1 VTFEAPRAG
10 HIERLRAFLRD
21 NEHLVAIAIS
31 TVLVMAGQGVI
42 APVLP
47 LFARE
52 FGVGTAVIGLTLS
65 TFALARLIF
74 NVPFGLLSDRYGR
87 RILLVGGP
95 IVTAVGMVG
104 SGFSPT
110 IETLLAWRFVAGA
123 GSSMYMTGAMVYLT
137 DISNEENR
145 GRFVGT
151 NQGALLLGTA
161 VGPAIGGLVAEFWGL
176 RAPFHVVG
184 VAALGAAVY
193 AWARLPE
200 TRGLQRHE
208 GGIAIAGA
216 GHAADGDG
224 RPGWLRMVRSPDF
237 IAVGF
242 VTFVIFLTRTGSRQ
256 TLVPLLGVE
265 QLDLSPGDLGAIFT
279 GMSLVNVVLLTP
291 AAFAADRFGRKRV
304 IVPSMLAHVLGL
316 ALYAQS
322 GSLPM
327 FLLASLALS
336 VAASMAGPAPAAYAA
351 DIAPANARG
360 LAMGLYRTTGDVG
373 FVIGPP
379 LLGALADA
387 TSFAWGL
394 YANAVLAGAAAL
406 VFLVVA
412 RESVPGRAT
421 SKAEGTPTPA
431 PVR

>member
-1 VTFEAPRAG
+1 VDAAG
-10 HIERLRAFLRD
+10 ELRAFLRD
-21 NEHLVAIAIS
+21 NEHLVAIALS

-47 LFARE
+47 LFAKE

-87 RILLVGGP
+87 RVLLVGGP

-110 IETLLAWRFVAGA
+110 IEVLLAWRFVAGA

-145 GRFVGT
+145 GRYIGT

-161 VGPAIGGLVAEFWGL
+161 VGPAIGGLVAEVWGL
-176 RAPFHVVG
+176 RAPFYVVG
-184 VAALGAAVY
+184 VAALGAALY

-200 TRGLQRHE
+200 TGALQAHDARTQAAE
-208 GGIAIAGA
+208 EDD
-216 GHAADGDG
+216 AADLDG

-237 IAVGF
+237 MAVGF

-291 AAFAADRFGRKRV
+291 AALAADRFGRKRV
-304 IVPSMLAHVLGL
+304 IVPSMAAHVLGL
-316 ALYAQS
+316 VLYAQS
-322 GSLPM
+322 GNLTM

-373 FVIGPP
+373 FVVGPP
-379 LLGALADA
+379 MLGALADA

-394 YANAVLAGAAAL
+394 YANAALAGIAAL
-406 VFLVVA
+406 VFLFVA
-412 RESVPGRAT
+412 RESMSGRGARER
-421 SKAEGTPTPA
+421 EGASEPA
-431 PVR
+431 VAR